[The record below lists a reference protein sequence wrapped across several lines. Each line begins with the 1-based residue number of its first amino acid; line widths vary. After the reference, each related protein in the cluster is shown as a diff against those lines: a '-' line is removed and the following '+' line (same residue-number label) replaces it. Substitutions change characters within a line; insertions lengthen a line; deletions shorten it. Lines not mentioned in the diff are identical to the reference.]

1 MAVIRDEHQAH
12 RWHSVGVA
20 MSNAYTQAREG
31 AVLFDPSGRGL
42 IELAG
47 KDARVF
53 LHNLCTN
60 DVKDLPVGS
69 GCEAFLC
76 TVKARVIAHV
86 VAGYFHA
93 DDQDVLRLNVEA
105 GMAAN
110 VIKHL
115 DHYLISERVEWA
127 ERTNELAMLRVC
139 GPNAGNVL
147 AKFSGSP
154 IPDLPSWHHITRK
167 VGSRTAPIH
176 VRRQACLA

>member
-12 RWHSVGVA
+12 RWPSVGVA

-31 AVLFDPSGRGL
+31 AVLFDLSGRGL

-47 KDARVF
+47 KDARLF

-93 DDQDVLRLNVEA
+93 DDQDVLRLEVEP
-105 GMAAN
+105 GMEAI
-110 VIKHL
+110 VLKHF
-115 DHYLISERVEWA
+115 DHYLISERVELA
-127 ERTNELAMLRVC
+127 DCTNELGLFRVC
-139 GPNAGNVL
+139 GPNAGTVL
-147 AKFSGSP
+147 GRLTGDP
-154 IPDLPSWHHITRK
+154 IPDLPAWHHVARK
-167 VGSRTAPIH
+167 IGSLTAPVH
-176 VRRQACLA
+176 